1 MDAECVQMTLG
12 PLGKV
17 SELSLGHSLTTEG
30 KNQSLTSTGLIISR
44 VMKCYFLNR
53 AFTILEKLFLNQSE

>member
-1 MDAECVQMTLG
+1 MDAECVQMTIR

-17 SELSLGHSLTTEG
+17 YMLSLGHSLTIEG
-30 KNQSLTSTGLIISR
+30 KNQSLTSTRLIISR

-53 AFTILEKLFLNQSE
+53 TFTILKKLFLNQSE